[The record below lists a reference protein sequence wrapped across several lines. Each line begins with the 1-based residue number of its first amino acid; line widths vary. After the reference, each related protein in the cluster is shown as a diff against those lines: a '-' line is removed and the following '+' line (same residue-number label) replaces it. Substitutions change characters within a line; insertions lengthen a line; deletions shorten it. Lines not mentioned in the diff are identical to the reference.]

1 MANLSQLQMPS
12 IDTGQLS
19 GKDGKKIKSYL
30 FQIQEMLR
38 YALNDIDEDNLS
50 EELRSKIES
59 GGLSSEI
66 SQALDAIT
74 LRVTGLDDA
83 QAELKLTAEGLTSQV
98 EAQGGRISTLEQ
110 TATSITARVET
121 AEGDITTLEQTATSL
136 TGRIESAEGDI
147 NTLTATAT
155 GLEGRIESAE
165 GSITTLTATAD
176 GLSTRVESAEGNIT
190 SLTQTAEGFGTRIET
205 AEGDISSLQQ
215 TASGLT
221 SRIETAEGDVTE
233 LQQTAGSLTG
243 RIESAEGDITTLTA
257 TANGLST
264 RVESAEGNITSL
276 TQTADSLKTR
286 VESAEGDIT
295 TLTATA
301 EGLKTRV
308 TDAEANITTLTATAN
323 GLTTRVESAE
333 GDVTTIKQ
341 WADSLTLSVANGDSS
356 STIRLM
362 AGSTEI
368 SSGSI
373 GFTGVVTFSD
383 LSTWQQDKTII
394 NGGNIT
400 TGQIHNSGYSTVYD
414 LDNAW
419 IRMGASDGNRVY
431 IDKSGI
437 QWYGGT
443 ATSSGMSQGVIQ
455 NGLKTTTEGDT
466 TIFCADTR
474 YQKYGWWHDSSFQGI
489 TIEQVDNSVG
499 CSGKLEV
506 NQGIQCRSLSAWD
519 AKNRIVRTDFG
530 NLAINAV
537 ESPEPMFCDAGS
549 GECDETGLCYIATE
563 PRYRETV
570 SETQDLRW
578 ALTPT
583 GASAA
588 LWAEKTA
595 FGAIVHGPAG
605 QCFDWVCWGVQR
617 GFEGVYAD
625 VSDAKYPEEENRGA
639 ALLDAAETEAAVS
652 LPLTIEEAS

>member
-308 TDAEANITTLTATAN
+308 TDAEGNITTLTATAN

-341 WADSLTLSVANGDSS
+341 WAASLTLSVANGDSS

-400 TGQIHNSGYSTVYD
+400 TGQIHNSDYSTVYD

>member
-190 SLTQTAEGFGTRIET
+190 SLTQTAEGFGARIET

-308 TDAEANITTLTATAN
+308 TDAEGNITTLTATAN

-383 LSTWQQDKTII
+383 LSTWNQDKTII

-400 TGQIHNSGYSTVYD
+400 TGQIHNSDYSTVYD

>member
-308 TDAEANITTLTATAN
+308 TDAEGNITTLTATAN

-373 GFTGVVTFSD
+373 GFTGVVTYSD

-400 TGQIHNSGYSTVYD
+400 TGQIHNSDYSTVYD